1 MKKIT
6 LKEMLEELVKC
17 ILENKERPTFYWKC
31 EYYSD
36 KPEFLEI
43 TQIDLLDS
51 RFKTFNDD
59 FSESTTTLR
68 DKKDVEIAK
77 MTKEVDP
84 TDPTGNSFITNIVYK
99 QV

>member
-51 RFKTFNDD
+51 RFKTFNEQND
-59 FSESTTTLR
+59 FPPPNGKGRALR
-68 DKKDVEIAK
+68 
-77 MTKEVDP
+77 
-84 TDPTGNSFITNIVYK
+84 TDLSCF
-99 QV
+99 

>member
-59 FSESTTTLR
+59 FSEYEWELENSKIYKL
-68 DKKDVEIAK
+68 VNE
-77 MTKEVDP
+77 KE
-84 TDPTGNSFITNIVYK
+84 GIK
-99 QV
+99 E